1 MSLQQWSKYYR
12 IWINHSIFYS
22 FSANISMV
30 FHQAYAI
37 RILNYGVDE
46 LGTLTFINLA
56 FLALGNLLSPI
67 LLQRYRDKRVALWKI
82 FTSTNIISWS
92 LIGFSDIIPGRY
104 TLYILVALAQFSGA
118 AGNLAYSDTIA
129 DMIPKEES
137 VRIFS
142 RANTLFT
149 SSALAALVLSVSLFG
164 IMGPNLLSYRICYSV
179 SFGAAL
185 ISVAFLLMM
194 RDPSRRNPS
203 MLSFGDVL
211 NRYQGVLNNVK
222 IKSYI
227 VFMSVF
233 TFFVNV
239 PGALW
244 NYYIINIFRGSETWI
259 SLNNI
264 TSILG
269 LSIGSYTISKFYHR
283 VNPKNVFVISVIPIS
298 LVPLFFLIS
307 YTMEYQ
313 AVLNL
318 FSGFSWSAFNLVAGI
333 YNLYIAGEHERIYM
347 LSMLGIVSNLAAAT
361 ASKLGSFIASVNL
374 IAMQSTF
381 IVSFIGRL
389 LMYIYGRRKL
399 PSI

>member
-1 MSLQQWSKYYR
+1 MNLQQWSKYYR

-22 FSANISMV
+22 FSANISMI

-67 LLQRYRDKRVALWKI
+67 LLYRYRDKRVTLWKI
-82 FTSTNIISWS
+82 FTSINITSWS
-92 LIGFSDIIPGRY
+92 LTGFSDIIPGGY

-179 SFGAAL
+179 SFGTAL

-194 RDPSRRNPS
+194 KDLSRRNPS
-203 MLSFGDVL
+203 ILGFGDVL
-211 NRYQGVLNNVK
+211 NGYQGVLNNARV
-222 IKSYI
+222 KSYL
-227 VFMSVF
+227 VFMTAF
-233 TFFVNV
+233 TFFVNI

-244 NYYIINIFRGSETWI
+244 NYYIINVFRGSETWI

-269 LSIGSYTISKFYHR
+269 LSIGNYTISKFYHR

-333 YNLYIAGEHERIYM
+333 YNLYIADEHERIYM
-347 LSMLGIVSNLAAAT
+347 LSVLGIASNLAAAT
-361 ASKLGSFIASVNL
+361 SSKLGSFIASVNL